1 MTTERRL
8 SGDLPTILGDLARG
22 PYPDYI
28 DDVLTTT
35 AQLRQ
40 RPAWTFPERWLPMVE
55 IARQPVLAPR
65 LPWRSVAMAMLL
77 MALLL
82 AAVAMFVGSQT
93 RVPAPFGPARNGL
106 VAYEAGGDIFT
117 ADPVTGE
124 ASPILTGPETD
135 VGPRFSLDGTR
146 IVFERKIDF
155 ARGQLYTVRSD
166 GTDLRLLTP
175 EPLTLAPGDYGRAW
189 EKYEFSPDG
198 QAVLVAT
205 LADGV
210 PGIAIAQTDGTGVR
224 HLDVGMA
231 ASEPS
236 FRPPDGAEILFVGRG
251 SMGRGIFA
259 LDPSTADV
267 RTIRILTPG
276 YDLAGANWSPD
287 GSRIAYWSW
296 DPTAFEMTAKTH
308 VVAADGTGDRELP
321 SPAGAVWDAHSTWS
335 NDGTQLFIVRG
346 YTNDY
351 EDVRGVVL
359 PADGSSVGVEVAPS
373 GSVETGCCAAW
384 IWSPDDSKLLGRS
397 RALRGAPV
405 PQVVIDVATREAN
418 PALWE
423 SASDPT
429 WQRLAP

>member
-8 SGDLPTILGDLARG
+8 SADLPTILSDLARG

-35 AQLRQ
+35 ARMRQ
-40 RPAWTFPERWLPMVE
+40 RPAWMFPERWLPMVD

-77 MALLL
+77 IALLL
-82 AAVAMFVGSQT
+82 AAVAVFVGSQT
-93 RVPAPFGPARNGL
+93 RVPSPFGPARNGL

-117 ADPVTGE
+117 ADSVTGE
-124 ASPILTGPETD
+124 ATAILAGPETD

-155 ARGQLYTVRSD
+155 ARGQLYTVRPD

-175 EPLTLAPGDYGRAW
+175 EPLTLAPGDAGRAW

-198 QAVLVAT
+198 QSVVIAT
-205 LADGV
+205 SVDAV
-210 PGIAIAQTDGTGVR
+210 PGIAIARTDGTGVR
-224 HLDVGMA
+224 HLDVGMP

-259 LDPSTADV
+259 VDPSTAEV
-267 RTIRILTPG
+267 RTIRVLTPG

-296 DPTAFEMTAKTH
+296 DASAPAMTARSH
-308 VVAADGTGDRELP
+308 VVEADGTGDRALP
-321 SPAGAVWDAHSTWS
+321 SPAGAVWNAHSTWS
-335 NDGTQLFIVRG
+335 NGGTQLFIVRG

-351 EDVRGVVL
+351 EDVRGVVI
-359 PADGSSVGVEVAPS
+359 PADGSSVGVEVAPA
-373 GSVETGCCAAW
+373 GTVETGCCAAW

-397 RALRGAPV
+397 TALRGGPLQ
-405 PQVVIDVATREAN
+405 QVVIDVAGRKAV
-418 PALWE
+418 PAPWM